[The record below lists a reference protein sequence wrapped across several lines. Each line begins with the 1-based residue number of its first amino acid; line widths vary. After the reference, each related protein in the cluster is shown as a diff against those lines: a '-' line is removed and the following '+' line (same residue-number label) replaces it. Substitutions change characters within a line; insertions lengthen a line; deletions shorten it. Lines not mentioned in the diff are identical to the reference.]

1 MQRGSFF
8 TCSGSSAGGS
18 GVIWVGGGESG
29 YIFRLDAMITEKRLN
44 SLLRICV
51 IGIELANKIHKFRER
66 DDLLTVSGVMET
78 HLGEEM
84 TKLHKLGETTGI
96 ALP

>member
-1 MQRGSFF
+1 M
-8 TCSGSSAGGS
+8 
-18 GVIWVGGGESG
+18 GGGESG
-29 YIFRLDAMITEKRLN
+29 YIFLLDAMITEKRLN

-51 IGIELANKIHKFRER
+51 IGIELATKIHEFRER
-66 DDLLTVSGVMET
+66 DDLLTVNRVMEI

-84 TKLHKLGETTGI
+84 TKLHKFGETTGI